1 MQTARPLTA
10 FALALALALGTPGIV
25 AAQTHAHDGSGE
37 AAIEIT
43 LNNGAKWQGDQ
54 NMITGMT
61 AIHGTMTANLDAIH
75 AGTLSADASK
85 KVAADIQKQLDFM
98 IENCVL
104 EPNVDEQFHVV
115 LGEVMN
121 GVSALEEGEVETGTV
136 TIVQALNA
144 YGEHF
149 EHPSWQA
156 FD

>member
-1 MQTARPLTA
+1 MA
-10 FALALALALGTPGIV
+10 FALALSTSGIV

-37 AAIEIT
+37 APIEIM
-43 LNNGAKWQGDQ
+43 LNNGAKWRGDQ

-61 AIHGTMTANLDAIH
+61 AIHGTMVANLEAIH
-75 AGTLSADASK
+75 AGALPADAGK
-85 KVAADIQKQLDFM
+85 EIAADIQKQLDFM

-104 EPNVDEQFHVV
+104 EPKVDEQFHVV

-121 GVSALEEGEVETGTV
+121 GISALEKGEVETGAV

-149 EHPSWQA
+149 EHPGWQA
-156 FD
+156 FN